1 MSIQIYFKKGKK
13 NYKEVKILNKITP
26 LIEKQLKQ
34 NPGLKFVPARNFDEL
49 KELEMQFT
57 AEPVEF
63 EEISIAENNSKNIN
77 NDEMAKK
84 QAVDEDLDDVKS
96 SAEDFDF
103 ADDSSSDFVDPF
115 NREEP
120 IVRDY
125 VLGGNRLDT
134 EAVSAEEGPKRTS
147 FDEPTTFSEAFE
159 MPGETIEPKQS
170 KTNERKESQ
179 QEQKEPRKP
188 INPNFDE
195 MSGARKKR
203 STKKFAKYIVEAVTM
218 LSEKGF
224 VWYAN
229 MDINDAKLAEYELKD
244 VMDLSLLVNLDD
256 GQEVTVKQFFQIQC
270 LKAEQ
275 LSKIPQEE
283 KDDLAD
289 ALAEVLMEKGVG
301 PTPTQELILISLKI
315 FGGQALTLMALKSQT
330 NSLLTQLKVMKQ
342 QEIEEAGGNYVPKQP
357 AYQPPSN
364 FEVEQEMTNPIE
376 RDLEQEQLQKEIE
389 VLESRD
395 PLMIGD
401 TVDTIE

>member
-1 MSIQIYFKKGKK
+1 MKFYHKKGNK
-13 NYKEVKILNKITP
+13 NYKERKLIADLEEKFAKKISENP
-26 LIEKQLKQ
+26 EFEKSV
-34 NPGLKFVPARNFDEL
+34 VPATNYEEL
-49 KELEMQFT
+49 KMLHQKYMSED
-57 AEPVEF
+57 VEVI
-63 EEISIAENNSKNIN
+63 EEVNEETDNLNNLKEDSKNIN
-77 NDEMAKK
+77 MAKDNNDIEDVEYTESK
-84 QAVDEDLDDVKS
+84 QDKGS
-96 SAEDFDF
+96 NSNSFI
-103 ADDSSSDFVDPF
+103 DPF

-125 VLGGNRLDT
+125 VFGDDSMSKNGTTKN
-134 EAVSAEEGPKRTS
+134 VSKTV
-147 FDEPTTFSEAFE
+147 FDEPTNFTDAFE
-159 MPGETIEPKQS
+159 IPDDEEEEGKQNNSSNSSVKSSESKQEPY
-170 KTNERKESQ
+170 
-179 QEQKEPRKP
+179 
-188 INPNFDE
+188 NPNFDE
-195 MSGARKKR
+195 MSAGKKRR
-203 STKKFAKYIVEAVTM
+203 STKRFAKYIVEAVST

-229 MDINDAKLAEYELKD
+229 KDINDSKLAEYEMSGE
-244 VMDLSLLVNLDD
+244 MDLSLLVSLED

>member
-1 MSIQIYFKKGKK
+1 MSIQVYLKKGKK
-13 NYKEVKILNKITP
+13 NYKEVKILNRITP
-26 LIEKQLKQ
+26 LIEKQLKD
-34 NPGLKFVPARNFDEL
+34 NPNLKFIPARNFEEL

-57 AEPVEF
+57 ATNVDY
-63 EEISIAENNSKNIN
+63 EEVSQIENNYNNKNSE
-77 NDEMAKK
+77 EMAKK
-84 QAVDEDLDDVKS
+84 NELDEELVDAKNIEQED
-96 SAEDFDF
+96 DFFNDN
-103 ADDSSSDFVDPF
+103 SDFVDPF

-134 EAVSAEEGPKRTS
+134 EAVSIDEGPKRTS

-159 MPGETIEPKQS
+159 MPGESIEPKQS
-170 KTNERKESQ
+170 KNTENKEKQ
-179 QEQKEPRKP
+179 EEQKEPRKP

-357 AYQPPSN
+357 SYQAPSN
-364 FEVEQEMTNPIE
+364 FEVEQEMSNPIE

-401 TVDTIE
+401 SVDTIE